1 MLVQLDLS
9 GVPENLWLIGAVVAA
24 LGGLSIR
31 MYAMVRRLAA
41 KEKER
46 VKAEEDRKI
55 RDQAVWDAWRVEA
68 EGRRQQVQD
77 LSRQVLEL
85 QGQNSKLYETIFSL
99 HDKLADAHAENRV
112 FEAKLEDLR
121 EHNSALQSQV
131 ADLVRSQ
138 HAGN

>member
-24 LGGLSIR
+24 LGGLFIR
-31 MYAMVRRLAA
+31 MYASVRRLAA
-41 KEKER
+41 NEKER
-46 VKAEEDRKI
+46 VKAEDDRKV

-85 QGQNSKLYETIFSL
+85 QGQNSKLYDTIFSL
-99 HDKLADAHAENRV
+99 HNKLADAHAENSV
-112 FEAKLEDLR
+112 FEAKLEDLQK
-121 EHNSALQSQV
+121 HNAELQSQV
-131 ADLVRSQ
+131 ADLFRGQ